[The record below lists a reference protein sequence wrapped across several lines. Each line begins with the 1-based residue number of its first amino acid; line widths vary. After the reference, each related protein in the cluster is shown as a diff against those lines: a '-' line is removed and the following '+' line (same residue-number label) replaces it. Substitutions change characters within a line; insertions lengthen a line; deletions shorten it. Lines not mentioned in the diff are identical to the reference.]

1 MSDRVAK
8 SEIEDVLSSIRRLVS
23 EEGRKL
29 PLKQLAASGVKPDR
43 LVLTP
48 ALRVGETAED
58 PAGDISESGVL
69 VTEPEKSRKP
79 EAQKGTDTPADSDAG
94 AALRAS
100 GGAEAMVLCSSQL
113 VEPEDTSP
121 RGAGTDKSGDTSV
134 QKPATAGGMGKSR
147 IGPLEE
153 ELADSLSAKI
163 EALETAIAQTED
175 QWEPDGDSDDAY
187 AGTRVR
193 RITLRLTDDPA
204 DIEPEP
210 AAADQETPESGEGT
224 RTTASGPEDAPQG
237 SEEMPPPRFVHVPQ
251 PEKRPA
257 SSNEG
262 RASGPKPAESVSET
276 DENDLDLR
284 ETLLDDEALRQ
295 MVADIVREELQGA
308 LGERI
313 TRNVRKLVRREIQIA
328 LAARDLK

>member
-23 EEGRKL
+23 EKGHKL
-29 PLKQLAASGVKPDR
+29 PLKQMATSVAKPDR

-48 ALRVGETAED
+48 ALRVGETAETAD
-58 PAGDISESGVL
+58 KEPPMHGAVARD
-69 VTEPEKSRKP
+69 PEKSREL
-79 EAQKGTDTPADSDAG
+79 EAGKTPGAPANMDAE
-94 AALRAS
+94 AAPKES
-100 GGAEAMVLCSSQL
+100 GGAQAMVLSSNHL
-113 VEPEDTSP
+113 VKSESAPARGAANVEPEVASAP
-121 RGAGTDKSGDTSV
+121 
-134 QKPATAGGMGKSR
+134 KPVTAGGIGKSR
-147 IGPLEE
+147 IEPLKE

-193 RITLRLTDDPA
+193 RITLRLTDEPPEVATDP
-204 DIEPEP
+204 EG
-210 AAADQETPESGEGT
+210 ADQEALKQGEESGAG
-224 RTTASGPEDAPQG
+224 AEDAPHVA
-237 SEEMPPPRFVHVPQ
+237 EEADAPQFVHMPS
-251 PEKRPA
+251 PEERAAPA
-257 SSNEG
+257 GADREG
-262 RASGPKPAESVSET
+262 GQKGVEGAPET
-276 DENDLDLR
+276 GENDLDLQ
-284 ETLLDDEALRQ
+284 EAGLDEEALRLL
-295 MVADIVREELQGA
+295 VADIVREELQGA